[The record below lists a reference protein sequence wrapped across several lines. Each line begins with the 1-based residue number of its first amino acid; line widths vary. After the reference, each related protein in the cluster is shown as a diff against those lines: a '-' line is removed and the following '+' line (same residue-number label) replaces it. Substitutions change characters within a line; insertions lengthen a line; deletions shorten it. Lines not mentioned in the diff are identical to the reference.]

1 MQQCPRCMTDELKYP
16 IELNAISSHDEKTWI
31 CADCGVEE
39 SRINF
44 FISKDRIDKIPF
56 QAVAKEKYFCKKL
69 GVECRV
75 G

>member
-1 MQQCPRCMTDELKYP
+1 MQECPRCMTDELKFP
-16 IELNAISSHDEKTWI
+16 LELNAISSRDEKTWI

-44 FISKDRIDKIPF
+44 FVSKERKDKIPSK
-56 QAVAKEKYFCKKL
+56 AISKEKYFCKKL
-69 GVECRV
+69 GVECPV